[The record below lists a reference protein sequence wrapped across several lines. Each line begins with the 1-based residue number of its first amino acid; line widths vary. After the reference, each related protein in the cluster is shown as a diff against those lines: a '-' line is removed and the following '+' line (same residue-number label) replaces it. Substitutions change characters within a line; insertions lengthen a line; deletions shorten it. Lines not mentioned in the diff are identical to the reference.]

1 LQGFSWI
8 YQGGTCLILGMVLS
22 TLPVS
27 GQQALRIEAGT
38 LSAAVQ
44 TQPGRLGPIVV
55 REQSGHQITLTDA
68 FALKLGS
75 SRVIRSSEMKLER
88 TPQTSVIPVDN
99 AASRAAA
106 HLAGHQL
113 CADLSDPGSGTTV
126 HWCMLARTGT
136 SYLRQEINVRAGA
149 TALPV
154 TQVQLLDFPDAAAH
168 VVGTVAGSPIVSGN
182 LFFGFEHP
190 LSLSVVRD
198 GHATAQLNRILP
210 LAPGQAIGYSSVI
223 GVARPGQ
230 MRRDFLNY
238 VELERAHPYRTFLHY
253 NTWYDL
259 GEGNRFGAADVLNRM
274 NAFGEELVRKRGV
287 TMDSFLMDD
296 GWDNTSSLWQFNKG
310 FPDGFTPLRA
320 TAKQYGFGLGV
331 WLSPWGGYE
340 QEKQERIAYGKSQ
353 GYEIVKNGYALSGP
367 RYYAKFEE
375 ACLNFVTKYG
385 VNQFKIDGTGNADQ
399 VFPGSIF
406 DSDFSAAIHLIER
419 LRQRDNGIFI
429 NLTTGTRPSPFW
441 LRYADSIWRSG
452 EDHDFAG
459 EGTWR
464 QRWITYRDEQTY
476 RNIVQGGPLFP
487 LNSLML
493 HGIIYAV
500 KAEHL
505 ATDPGHDFTAEVHSY
520 FGTGTQLQEMY
531 ITPSLLSAADW
542 DMLAESAKWSRT
554 NAATL
559 RDTHWIGGDPG
570 RNQVYGWASWTA
582 AEQGRAKGILTLRN
596 PSSRQQSISIDV
608 QQAFELPPDSPQHYR
623 AHSPWQADRD
633 KPAVELSAKQP
644 HIFMLQP
651 FEVLTLDAMPVH

>member
-1 LQGFSWI
+1 MQGTRRI
-8 YQGGTCLILGMVLS
+8 YQGATCFTLGLVLS
-22 TLPVS
+22 ALPVS
-27 GQQALRIEAGT
+27 GQQALHLEAGT
-38 LSAAVQ
+38 LSAVVQ
-44 TQPGRLGPIVV
+44 AEPGHLGPIVV
-55 REQSGHQITLTDA
+55 REASGHQIALTDT
-68 FALKLGS
+68 FALKLSGG
-75 SRVIRSSEMKLER
+75 RVIRSSQMKLER
-88 TPQTSVIPVDN
+88 APQTSLIPVDD
-99 AASRAAA
+99 AASRAAS
-106 HLAGHQL
+106 HLAGHQV
-113 CADLSDPGSGTTV
+113 CADLADQESGTTV
-126 HWCMLARTGT
+126 HWCMLARTST
-136 SYLRQEINVRAGA
+136 NYFRQEITVRAGA
-149 TALPV
+149 KALPV
-154 TQVQLLDFPDAAAH
+154 TQVQLLDFSDASAH
-168 VVGTVAGSPIVSGN
+168 VVGTVTGSPIVSGN

-190 LSLSVVRD
+190 LSLSIAHD
-198 GHATAQLNRILP
+198 GHATAALNRILP
-210 LAPGQAIGYSSVI
+210 LAPGQTIDYSSVI

-274 NAFGEELVRKRGV
+274 NAFGDELVRKRGV

-320 TAKQYGFGLGV
+320 TAKGYGFGLGV

-340 QEKQERIAYGKSQ
+340 QEKQERIAYGTSQ
-353 GYEIVKNGYALSGP
+353 GYEIVKSGYALSGP
-367 RYYAKFEE
+367 RYYTKFEE
-375 ACLNFVTKYG
+375 ACLNIITKYG

-406 DSDFSAAIHLIER
+406 DSDFSAAIHLVER

-429 NLTTGTRPSPFW
+429 NLTTGTKPSPFW

-452 EDHDFAG
+452 EDHAFDG

-505 ATDPGHDFTAEVHSY
+505 STDPDHDFAAEVHSY

-531 ITPSLLSAADW
+531 ITPNLLSASDW
-542 DMLAESAKWSRT
+542 DMLAESAKWARS

-570 RNQVYGWASWTA
+570 KNQVYGWASWTA
-582 AEQGRAKGILTLRN
+582 TDDGRAKGILTLRN

-608 QQAFELPPDSPQHYR
+608 QEAFELPPDAPQQYM
-623 AHSPWQADRD
+623 AHSPWMADKE
-633 KPAVELSAKQP
+633 KPGLELSAKQA
-644 HIFMLQP
+644 HSFTLQP
-651 FEVLTLDAMPVH
+651 FEVLNLDAMPVH